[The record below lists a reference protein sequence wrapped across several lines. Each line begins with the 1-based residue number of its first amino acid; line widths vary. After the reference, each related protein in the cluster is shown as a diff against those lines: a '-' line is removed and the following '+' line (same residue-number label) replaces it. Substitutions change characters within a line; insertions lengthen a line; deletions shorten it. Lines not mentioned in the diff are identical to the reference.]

1 MTWFAPKPGE
11 RILDVGFGQGQALK
25 FLANWVGP
33 NGRAI
38 GIEPNLERVAAL
50 DDELRSEGPV
60 SPVGLV
66 GNADA
71 LPFYDCACH
80 LPSIERYRKRTA
92 VPLAAIMIMPS
103 RTVA

>member
-11 RILDVGFGQGQALK
+11 RILDAGFGQGQALK
-25 FLANWVGP
+25 FIANWVGP

-38 GIEPNLERVAAL
+38 GIEPNLEKVAAL

-66 GNADA
+66 GNADE
-71 LPFYDCACH
+71 LPFDDG
-80 LPSIERYRKRTA
+80 TFDA
-92 VPLAAIMIMPS
+92 VICVNVLEAVVNRGQAVKEM
-103 RTVA
+103 RRGVL